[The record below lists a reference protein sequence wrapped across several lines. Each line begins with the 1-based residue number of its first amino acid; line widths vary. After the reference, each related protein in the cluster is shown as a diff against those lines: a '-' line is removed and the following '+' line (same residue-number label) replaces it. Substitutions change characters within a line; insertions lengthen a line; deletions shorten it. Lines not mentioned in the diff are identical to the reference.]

1 MGKRYAE
8 LELKFTLADKVH
20 TIKAITSRYGAVRVF
35 DFDNAKKTFGEL
47 LGKKVKVKIG
57 DISYPMY
64 FTREFNREGR
74 FYNLKFGTLDEYQ
87 LERLDIMVNDSG
99 LEAAPWQRVHP
110 RLDAITHQEKVPVPS
125 VAVIHFADTMEV
137 YRVLNFTLGGCLVE
151 ASNPTFEP
159 MELGTPVVFDLR
171 INNGEELN
179 QINGR
184 LMRISLEK
192 LPDMDHKLLSLGIK
206 IVHMQSSD
214 MEKYRSMIRT
224 YCEVLKTSG

>member
-8 LELKFTLADKVH
+8 TKLFFNLKGKDLELR
-20 TIKAITSRYGAVRVF
+20 AITSRYGAVRVF
-35 DFDNAKKTFGEL
+35 DYDKAKSTYGEL
-47 LGKKVKVKIG
+47 LGESVEVKIG
-57 DISYPMY
+57 DLTYPMY

-74 FYNLKFGTLDEYQ
+74 FYNLKFGNLDNYQ
-87 LERLDIMVNDSG
+87 LDRINIMVDESG
-99 LEAAPWQRVHP
+99 LEEAPWQRAHP
-110 RLDAITHQEKVPVPS
+110 RLDALSHQEKVAVPS
-125 VAVIHFADTMEV
+125 VAVIHFNNTIEV

-179 QINGR
+179 EINGR
-184 LMRISLEK
+184 LMRISVEK

-206 IVHMQSSD
+206 IVHMQAQD
-214 MEKYRSMIRT
+214 MEKYRTMIRN
-224 YCEVLKTSG
+224 YCTVLKTDA

>member
-1 MGKRYAE
+1 MSKRYAE
-8 LELKFTLADKVH
+8 LELSFSVGGKENSMR
-20 TIKAITSRYGAVRVF
+20 AIVSRYGAIRVF
-35 DFDNAKKTFGEL
+35 DFDKAKKSFGEL
-47 LGKKVKVKIG
+47 LGKKLKVKIEN
-57 DISYPMY
+57 SSFPMY

-74 FYNLKFGTLDEYQ
+74 FYNLKFGNLDENQ
-87 LERLDIMVNDSG
+87 LERLDEMIDGTG
-99 LEAAPWQRVHP
+99 LEEVPWQRVHP
-110 RLDAITHQEKVPVPS
+110 RLDAITHQERVAVPS

-159 MELGTPVVFDLR
+159 MELGTPVIFDLR

-206 IVHMQSSD
+206 IVHMQASD
-214 MEKYRSMIRT
+214 LEKYRAMIRT
-224 YCEVLKTSG
+224 YCEVLKTDI